1 MSRPIIDMHC
11 DTISEIYRERQKQF
25 FSEKH
30 AGMTQAAGMP
40 NAAGRAQT
48 VGIVQNFLQ
57 VDLVRMKKSG
67 YLLQNFALF
76 INLSQAPDP
85 WKSVRAL
92 YDVYQEEM
100 KASAD
105 LIAPVLKYEEIER
118 NRKAGKMS
126 ALLTVEEGGICCG
139 EIEKLEKL
147 YRMGVRMM
155 TLTWN
160 YPNELGMPAL
170 CRTRMQETEMQPK
183 DGKNRKAEGQPED
196 AKNPEDEKEAEQK
209 QEAKRGNG
217 LTPMGFAFLERM
229 EELGMIPDVS
239 HLSDEG
245 FYDVA
250 RVAKK
255 PFAASHSNARTI
267 CPHPRNLTDDMIRIL
282 ADKGGIMGLNYY
294 PPFVAKQGS
303 ATKEA
308 DRRQALIRHA
318 VHIVKVGGIEVLG
331 LGGDFDGM
339 DGDGCLK
346 SVQEVPQLEED
357 FCKAGFTPRQ
367 IDRIFAENVLRFYR
381 DLL

>member
-1 MSRPIIDMHC
+1 MSRPIMDMHC
-11 DTISEIYRERQKQF
+11 DTISEIYRER
-25 FSEKH
+25 EKYV
-30 AGMTQAAGMP
+30 GMP
-40 NAAGRAQT
+40 NAAGMAQT
-48 VGIVQNFLQ
+48 VGIAQNSLQ

-100 KASAD
+100 KTSAD

-126 ALLTVEEGGICCG
+126 ALLTVEEGGVCCG
-139 EIEKLEKL
+139 EIEKVEEL

-170 CRTRMQETEMQPK
+170 CRTRMQET
-183 DGKNRKAEGQPED
+183 GRK
-196 AKNPEDEKEAEQK
+196 
-209 QEAKRGNG
+209 NG
-217 LTPMGFAFLERM
+217 LTPTGFAFLERM

-250 RVAKK
+250 RAAKK
-255 PFAASHSNARTI
+255 PFVASHSNARAI

-294 PPFVAKQGS
+294 PPFVTGQDAAAKE
-303 ATKEA
+303 T

-318 VHIVKVGGIEVLG
+318 AHIVKVGGIEVLG

-339 DGDGCLK
+339 DQDGCLK
-346 SVQEVPQLEED
+346 GVQEVPQLEVD

-367 IDRIFAENVLRFYR
+367 IDKIFAENALRFYR